1 MTSNFISPYTFNV
14 LESLHACQKILCI
27 RSELNAKYD
36 HVPPTGLVIIVAA
49 GCIVYM
55 SFHIMSDMTW
65 VSFKFGTAMA
75 SSHTTRTV
83 IGSDSRLKQS
93 VSCLLQSVVIHCQH
107 PLMKVWDCNCT
118 YNPVLLQATKE
129 RFVVGLQREVPSEE
143 VHVELGYSEYQRQ
156 SFFLQ
161 LCIFLFAEDTVR
173 YENATLSFS
182 SGK

>member
-1 MTSNFISPYTFNV
+1 
-14 LESLHACQKILCI
+14 
-27 RSELNAKYD
+27 
-36 HVPPTGLVIIVAA
+36 
-49 GCIVYM
+49 
-55 SFHIMSDMTW
+55 MSDMTW

-75 SSHTTRTV
+75 SSHRTRTSLGV

-93 VSCLLQSVVIHCQH
+93 VSCLLQSVVIYCQH
-107 PLMKVWDCNCT
+107 PLLKVWDCNCK

-143 VHVELGYSEYQRQ
+143 VHVKLAYSEYQRQ

-161 LCIFLFAEDTVR
+161 LCIFLLAEDTVR